1 MTTNTLKKLCSSC
14 SLKELCLPV
23 GLNDDEIT
31 MIDSLMKQSKRIDKG
46 EYIFRSSDK
55 FVSLYSIRTG
65 FFKTNVSSIDG
76 REQVTGFY
84 MSGELIGMDGIF
96 NNIHS
101 CNAVALENSEV
112 CELPYKN
119 IEELSSY
126 IPSLR
131 HHYMRLMSNEII
143 KDQNIMLLLGNM
155 KASERIAAFLLNM
168 SKRLAIRGFSQD
180 EFVLRM
186 SREEIGSYLG
196 IKLETVSRVFSK
208 FHQDGIIFVNH
219 KYIKIINPLELQKI
233 HYSDKKVS

>member
-1 MTTNTLKKLCSSC
+1 MTINTFKTLCSSC
-14 SLKELCLPV
+14 SLRELCLPI
-23 GLNDDEIT
+23 GLQNEEIK
-31 MIDSLMKQSKRIDKG
+31 MIDSLIKQSKRIKKG
-46 EYIFRSSDK
+46 EYIFRSSEN
-55 FVSLYSIRTG
+55 FVSLYSVRTG
-65 FFKTNVSSIDG
+65 FFKTNISSSDG

-101 CNAVALENSEV
+101 CNAIALENSEV

-119 IEELSSY
+119 IEELSQH

-131 HHYMRLMSNEII
+131 HHYMRLMSSEII

-155 KASERIAAFLLNM
+155 KASERIASFLLNI
-168 SKRLAIRGFSQD
+168 SKRLYIRGFSQN
-180 EFVLRM
+180 EFILRM

-208 FHQDGIIFVNH
+208 LHQDGIIFVNH
-219 KYIKIINPLELQKI
+219 KYIKILKPLELQNL
-233 HYSDKKVS
+233 HASDKSS